1 MDIKPN
7 IYQGFCGDL
16 RLFFDIDSYTI
27 EDFKNDYLVWKEVR
41 VNDIEEYLE
50 NFINVSK
57 SDLEEKVKEQFDLE
71 QFDLKKRK
79 KNLDK
84 VTEIRIQKF
93 IQKLKEEKIQGY
105 QNFYSLVL
113 ISSSKFLSY
122 FVKRSNLSDLDEHYK
137 QFITGQKKSFYHYIG
152 ADGNKY
158 FITDDAVYLANKVIE
173 SLLKQ
178 SGTEDYDD
186 NRLTSKVRQTEKIN
200 GFVNTIFKNE
210 VEQFFH
216 RRPAAK
222 SGYERNLITRTKAI
236 LRGNLTKSQKKYM
249 LDSGLTFHSNLDNEN
264 VSSKQVGFALDKG
277 SLDLAQEDL
286 ESIQS
291 QIVTLVSLIS
301 LKPKVSKPSAEKSSI
316 KITDD
321 LSKSEKEKKMYEL
334 IHIESKWK
342 VFSGVTL
349 IEIMSEAAK
358 KIGFI
363 RIGILNE
370 AFKQAL
376 FVNQY
381 DPSSLL
387 QTISI
392 QQPVGEEGDNV
403 GDFIPDEELENSLD
417 NWIQNLISSS
427 EYRLSPVC
435 EDLLN
440 DFLENLKDE
449 EDDNYEIFIN
459 YFQRRQEVIQS
470 NIEENTRYDSK
481 HLEEKIKEN
490 IGKEMYDISSKILKN
505 ITKLLNLI
513 QSELNNEKIE
523 DITIFAGIT
532 KYMFRSGKLK

>member
-1 MDIKPN
+1 M
-7 IYQGFCGDL
+7 
-16 RLFFDIDSYTI
+16 
-27 EDFKNDYLVWKEVR
+27 
-41 VNDIEEYLE
+41 
-50 NFINVSK
+50 
-57 SDLEEKVKEQFDLE
+57 EEKVKEQFDLE
-71 QFDLKKRK
+71 QFELNKRK
-79 KNLDK
+79 KKLDK
-84 VTEIRIQKF
+84 VTEIRIEKF

-105 QNFYSLVL
+105 QNFYSLIL

-122 FVKRSNLSDLDEHYK
+122 FVKRSDLSVLDEHYK
-137 QFITGQKKSFYHYIG
+137 QFITGQKKSFYHYVG

-158 FITDDAVYLANKVIE
+158 FITDDSVYLANKVIE

-178 SGTEDYDD
+178 SGSEDYDD
-186 NRLTSKVRQTEKIN
+186 HRLTSKVRQTKKVN
-200 GFVNTIFKNE
+200 GFVNAIFKNE

-216 RRPAAK
+216 RRPASK
-222 SGYERNLITRTKAI
+222 TGYERNLITRTKAI
-236 LRGNLTKSQKKYM
+236 LRGNFTKSQKKYM
-249 LDSGLTFHSNLDNEN
+249 LENDLTFYSNLDDEN
-264 VSSKQVGFALDKG
+264 ASSRQKGFALDKE
-277 SLDLAQEDL
+277 SLDWAQEDL

-316 KITDD
+316 KIEDG
-321 LSKSEKEKKMYEL
+321 LSKSEKEKKIYEL
-334 IHIESKWK
+334 IHIESKWR

-349 IEIMSEAAK
+349 VEIMTEAVK
-358 KIGFI
+358 KIGFV
-363 RIGILNE
+363 RIGVLNE

-387 QTISI
+387 QTINI
-392 QQPVGEEGDNV
+392 EQPVGEEGDTV
-403 GDFIPDEELENSLD
+403 GDFIQDEELENSLD

-449 EDDNYEIFIN
+449 EDGNYEIFIN
-459 YFQRRQEVIQS
+459 YFQIRQKVIQS
-470 NIEENTRYDSK
+470 NIEQNTRYDSK
-481 HLEEKIKEN
+481 QLEEKIEEK
-490 IGKEMYDISSKILKN
+490 IGKEMYVIASKILKN
-505 ITKLLNLI
+505 ITKLLNLR

-532 KYMFRSGKLK
+532 KYMFRSGKLS

>member
-1 MDIKPN
+1 MEIKPN
-7 IYQGFCGDL
+7 IYKGFCGDL
-16 RLFFDIDSYTI
+16 RLFFDPDMYTI
-27 EDFKNDYLVWKEVR
+27 EDFRNDYLVWKEAR

-50 NFINVSK
+50 NFITESK

-71 QFDLKKRK
+71 QFDLKKREK
-79 KNLDK
+79 KLDK
-84 VTEIRIQKF
+84 ITEIRIEKF
-93 IQKLKEEKIQGY
+93 IQKLKEEKMQGY

-122 FVKRSNLSDLDEHYK
+122 FVRRSNLADLDEHYK
-137 QFITGQKKSFYHYIG
+137 QFITGQKNFFYHYIG

-173 SLLKQ
+173 SLLRQ

-186 NRLTSKVRQTEKIN
+186 HRLTSKVRQTEKIN

-222 SGYERNLITRTKAI
+222 SGYERNLIIRTKSI

-249 LDSGLTFHSNLDNEN
+249 SENGLTFHSNLDNEN
-264 VSSKQVGFALDKG
+264 ISNKQEGFALDKD
-277 SLDLAQEDL
+277 SLDWSQEDL

-291 QIVTLVSLIS
+291 QMVTLVSLIS

-316 KITDD
+316 RITEE
-321 LSKSEKEKKMYEL
+321 LSKSEKEKKLYEL

-349 IEIMSEAAK
+349 VEIMSEAAK
-358 KIGFI
+358 ELGFV
-363 RIGILNE
+363 RIGVLNE

-376 FVNQY
+376 YVNQY

-392 QQPVGEEGDNV
+392 QQPVGDEGANV
-403 GDFIPDEELENSLD
+403 GDFLQDEELENTLD
-417 NWIQNLISSS
+417 NWIQNLISST
-427 EYRLSPVC
+427 EYSLSPVC

-449 EDDNYEIFIN
+449 ENDNYEIFIN
-459 YFQRRQEVIQS
+459 YFQKRQKVIQS
-470 NIEENTRYDSK
+470 NIEENTSYDSK
-481 HLEEKIKEN
+481 HLEEKIEEK
-490 IGKEMYDISSKILKN
+490 IGKEMYIVASKILKN
-505 ITKLLNLI
+505 ITKLLNLR

-532 KYMFRSGKLK
+532 KYMFRSGKLN